1 MKTFFFPFIILL
13 SITIAFG
20 QNEDSSSPNANK
32 TILESDEEVFF
43 DQALQKLVATP
54 NARLQSGSI
63 LLTAHRIEYDRNQS
77 EALATGKVLLTDGT
91 IRLLAKKTKIN
102 LITGDFNASKV
113 ITMLY
118 PIALKS
124 REISRSENIIQGID
138 SSLYY
143 LNEEKNEPYLNL
155 SKVEIDQSN
164 NMLKAKDISLK
175 IGDQVVGRLP
185 SFRGKAKKNPLK
197 YKLIAGKQSNLG
209 WYLGT
214 GGEWKLNPNIDLTAD
229 ITAYTKRGWLLS
241 PGLNWES
248 GDRSEQDFSSGN
260 LESGWIDDQG
270 DALGNDLRGLA
281 IDNRRA
287 FLNAYSTNRVNQK
300 WRIAA
305 QVEWN
310 DDSEVYRD
318 FNRDRFYDHQ
328 WNDSFGEIA
337 YDGENWTISA
347 LSRWQANEY
356 ESTIEQSPTVRFDLA
371 PTPWMHTNLYHSLA
385 FEFSAFREK
394 GNFGELSQKS
404 NKLDLGYEIIRP
416 FRFSNGLIFS
426 PHLAY
431 RRQDYALP
439 GLDAGRSFGE
449 LGNELRYHLTGD
461 YDWNDKTWKIDQIR
475 HVIGFSLSH
484 RKVNRLESTR
494 ESIIPLIDVPFATL
508 NKSPID
514 LMDHLE
520 SDALEPYEVVRLGWE
535 NELLTRSGNNAR
547 SLASINFFQDLY
559 RTSESQ
565 PDSSKDFFTDMTL
578 QPADWISLI
587 GRSKINV
594 ETGNVIRSS
603 FSTRLQD
610 GIDNTIEIGYV
621 KYLSFSNQWMIN
633 GMHRW
638 DASKIVRG
646 SIVYEEDDD
655 DIPFWQT
662 SLEYRLSPVWSWVFS
677 VTGRDGTARENET
690 EYALSTRFFAF

>member
-1 MKTFFFPFIILL
+1 MH
-13 SITIAFG
+13 
-20 QNEDSSSPNANK
+20 SS
-32 TILESDEEVFF
+32 
-43 DQALQKLVATP
+43 
-54 NARLQSGSI
+54 
-63 LLTAHRIEYDRNQS
+63 
-77 EALATGKVLLTDGT
+77 
-91 IRLLAKKTKIN
+91 
-102 LITGDFNASKV
+102 
-113 ITMLY
+113 
-118 PIALKS
+118 
-124 REISRSENIIQGID
+124 
-138 SSLYY
+138 
-143 LNEEKNEPYLNL
+143 
-155 SKVEIDQSN
+155 
-164 NMLKAKDISLK
+164 
-175 IGDQVVGRLP
+175 
-185 SFRGKAKKNPLK
+185 
-197 YKLIAGKQSNLG
+197 
-209 WYLGT
+209 
-214 GGEWKLNPNIDLTAD
+214 
-229 ITAYTKRGWLLS
+229 
-241 PGLNWES
+241 
-248 GDRSEQDFSSGN
+248 
-260 LESGWIDDQG
+260 
-270 DALGNDLRGLA
+270 
-281 IDNRRA
+281 
-287 FLNAYSTNRVNQK
+287 
-300 WRIAA
+300 
-305 QVEWN
+305 
-310 DDSEVYRD
+310 
-318 FNRDRFYDHQ
+318 
-328 WNDSFGEIA
+328 
-337 YDGENWTISA
+337 
-347 LSRWQANEY
+347 
-356 ESTIEQSPTVRFDLA
+356 
-371 PTPWMHTNLYHSLA
+371 LYHSLA

-565 PDSSKDFFTDMTL
+565 PDSSKDFFTDLTL

-621 KYLSFSNQWMIN
+621 KYIFFSNQWMIN

-662 SLEYRLSPVWSWVFS
+662 SLEYRLSPVWSWIFS

-690 EYALSTRFFAF
+690 EYALSTRVFAF